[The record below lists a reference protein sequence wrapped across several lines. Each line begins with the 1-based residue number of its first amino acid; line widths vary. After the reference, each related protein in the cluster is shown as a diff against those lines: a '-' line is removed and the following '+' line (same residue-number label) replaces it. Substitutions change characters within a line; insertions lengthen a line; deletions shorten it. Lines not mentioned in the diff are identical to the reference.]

1 MKAPKQPIFSLM
13 VESSNSATVWPH
25 RVGKEDPA
33 FEERIRAGYYAD
45 EDFACVGF
53 DITDMDD
60 LLRILRFYEGSGVEI
75 SLQSNVRTEEWAAS
89 ATLASKYRGSAKSR
103 FRAINTG
110 SISPAT
116 AASKLSAIAQGLAEW
131 DRKNGKTEGAA

>member
-25 RVGKEDPA
+25 RVGKEDPD
-33 FEERIRAGYYAD
+33 FEDRIRAGHYAD

-53 DITDMDD
+53 GITDMDD
-60 LLRILRFYEGSGVEI
+60 LLRILRFYEGSGVEM
-75 SLQSNVRTEEWAAS
+75 SLQSNVRTEEWAAA
-89 ATLASKYRGSAKSR
+89 ATLRSKWRGGPNAH

-110 SISPAT
+110 AISPAT

-131 DRKNGKTEGAA
+131 DRKNGKTEGGA

>member
-13 VESSNSATVWPH
+13 VESSNSAAVWPH

-33 FEERIRAGYYAD
+33 FEERIRDGYHAD

-75 SLQSNVRTEEWAAS
+75 SLQSNVRTEEWAAA
-89 ATLASKYRGSAKSR
+89 ATLRSKWRGGPYTH

-110 SISPAT
+110 AISPAT

-131 DRKNGKTEGAA
+131 ERKNGKTEGGA